1 MPINCIANYFTAS
14 AIPPHG
20 LLFEKL
26 NLGDGHRVRS
36 APAARSQRAGLNKT
50 IFIEGRSQYFYSPF
64 LQSSHSLMALVM
76 RARSQRAGLNKTL

>member
-50 IFIEGRSQYFYSPF
+50 IFIEGHGQYFTVRF
-64 LQSSHSLMALVM
+64 CKAVIV
-76 RARSQRAGLNKTL
+76 